1 MTSKDHLGENSGGG
15 FEEADSKMA
24 LADEE
29 TLTLPFPYL
38 PLTVGDLA
46 IVSTHRTEGVRS

>member
-1 MTSKDHLGENSGGG
+1 MGENSGGG

-29 TLTLPFPYL
+29 T
-38 PLTVGDLA
+38 VGDLA

>member
-1 MTSKDHLGENSGGG
+1 MGETSGGG

-29 TLTLPFPYL
+29 TLSLPFPYL
-38 PLTVGDLA
+38 PLSLTVGDLA
-46 IVSTHRTEGVRS
+46 IVSTHRM